1 MMAITSIGAQ
11 KVRRVGSSLVVT
23 IPKPA
28 AEALGINE
36 GDQVEVALQPVEL
49 RPRLDPALRAAMDA
63 AWEQAEP
70 GLRYL
75 ADR

>member
-1 MMAITSIGAQ
+1 MAVTNIGVQ

-23 IPKPA
+23 IPRPA
-28 AEALGINE
+28 AEALGISE
-36 GDQVEVALQPVEL
+36 GDRVEVALQPVAL

-70 GLRYL
+70 GLRHL
-75 ADR
+75 TGR

>member
-1 MMAITSIGAQ
+1 MTNIGSQ

-23 IPKPA
+23 IPKPS
-28 AEALGINE
+28 AEALGITE
-36 GDQVEVALQPVEL
+36 GDQVEVSLQPVEL

-63 AWEQAEP
+63 AWKQTEP
-70 GLRYL
+70 GLSYL